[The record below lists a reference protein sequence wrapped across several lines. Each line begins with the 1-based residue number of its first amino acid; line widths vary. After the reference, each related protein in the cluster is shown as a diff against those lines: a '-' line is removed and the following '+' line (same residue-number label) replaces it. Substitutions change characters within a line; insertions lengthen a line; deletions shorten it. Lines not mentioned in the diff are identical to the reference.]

1 MEERR
6 TPMAEFALT
15 VLTLIPLD
23 VLPHLPPTP
32 TPSSGVYPQQSQG
45 FAAYIVGGFF
55 GLGILVLA
63 MVLLNHRPKRIN
75 PRPPDD

>member
-1 MEERR
+1 
-6 TPMAEFALT
+6 MAEFALI

-32 TPSSGVYPQQSQG
+32 TPPSAVYPQRSQG